1 MYEGKMDYE
10 YPKGKAKDAY
20 SMDYSEQGIDRHG
33 MNYPESTAEAEDF
46 GEVSGGTLANGLYCK
61 KPFMDYMPEE
71 LGMGTA
77 GPNQTPIGPAEH
89 TAPRG
94 HRWG

>member
-1 MYEGKMDYE
+1 MKKDMDYG
-10 YPKGKAKDAY
+10 YKGKD
-20 SMDYSEQGIDRHG
+20 MDYGYTGKDMDYGYTDPHG
-33 MNYPESTAEAEDF
+33 RNYPESTAQAEDF

-61 KPFMDYMPEE
+61 KPFMDYLPEE

-89 TAPRG
+89 SAPRG